1 MNDIGRH
8 FRLESELKGVL
19 LAVAAVVMVSGAYM
33 TLVTQSTGSHPLITD
48 SAGIATTFRSV
59 RVTRNYNDNLCSY
72 TYSSMTTQQAFAA
85 SRAAFGISHTA

>member
-33 TLVTQSTGSHPLITD
+33 TLVTQSTGTHPLITD
-48 SAGIATTFRSV
+48 SAGIATTTSGLYESQGM
-59 RVTRNYNDNLCSY
+59 T
-72 TYSSMTTQQAFAA
+72 MTTSVATLILA
-85 SRAAFGISHTA
+85 